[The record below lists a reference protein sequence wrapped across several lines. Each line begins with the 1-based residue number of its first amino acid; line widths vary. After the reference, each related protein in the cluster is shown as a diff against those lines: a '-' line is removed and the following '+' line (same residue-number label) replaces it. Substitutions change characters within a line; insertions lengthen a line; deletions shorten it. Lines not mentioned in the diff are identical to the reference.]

1 MIAQC
6 GSVLQYLKEMIS
18 GTLLSDRLIEGDRLI
33 ECDRLIQVLLSMR
46 IFFCLEYSILG
57 VALRNR
63 YCQFS

>member
-33 ECDRLIQVLLSMR
+33 EVRLIQVLLSMR

>member
-1 MIAQC
+1 
-6 GSVLQYLKEMIS
+6 MIS

-33 ECDRLIQVLLSMR
+33 ECDRLIEVRLIQVLLSMR

-63 YCQFS
+63 YC